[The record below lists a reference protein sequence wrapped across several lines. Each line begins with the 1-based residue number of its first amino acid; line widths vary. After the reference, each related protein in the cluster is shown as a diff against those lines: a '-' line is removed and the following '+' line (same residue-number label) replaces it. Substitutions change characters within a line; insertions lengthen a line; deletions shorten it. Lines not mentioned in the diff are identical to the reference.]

1 MKILVTGAAG
11 FIGRNL
17 VFRLKEAG
25 YNELITI
32 DRNSSLADLEKG
44 LKQADFIFHL
54 AGVNRPVKESEFQE
68 GNSNLTQQIVDIL
81 KKNNKDTPIML
92 SSSIQA
98 ECDNAYGKSKAA
110 AEKIIQQYGE
120 TTNAKYYIYRLPNVF
135 GKWCRPNYN
144 SFIAT
149 FCHRIANDEAI
160 TINDPSAVVNLV
172 YIDDFC
178 SDILKLLEGA
188 NETGY
193 RIFGPVYSVT
203 VGEVAQLI
211 YRFKESR
218 QTLITEDVGNGFTRA
233 LYSTWLS
240 YLSPEQFAYTVPSYS
255 DDRGVFCEVLKT
267 KNAGQFSFLLRIQE
281 LLGVVIIIIPKMRN
295 LLSSEEV
302 LVSNLKILS
311 RVNDMNLMFHQ
322 MILKL
327 LKQFRDGRMT
337 LLIMARMS

>member
-1 MKILVTGAAG
+1 
-11 FIGRNL
+11 
-17 VFRLKEAG
+17 
-25 YNELITI
+25 
-32 DRNSSLADLEKG
+32 
-44 LKQADFIFHL
+44 
-54 AGVNRPVKESEFQE
+54 
-68 GNSNLTQQIVDIL
+68 
-81 KKNNKDTPIML
+81 ML

-98 ECDNAYGKSKAA
+98 ECDNAYGKSKAV

-135 GKWCRPNYN
+135 GKWCQPNYN

-193 RIFGPVYSVT
+193 RTFGPIYSVT

-218 QTLITEDVGNGFTRA
+218 QTLIIEDVGNGFTRA

-240 YLSPEQFAYTVPSYS
+240 YLSPKQFAYTVPSYS
-255 DDRGVFCEVLKT
+255 DDRGYSVKY
-267 KNAGQFSFLLRIQE
+267 
-281 LLGVVIIIIPKMRN
+281 
-295 LLSSEEV
+295 
-302 LVSNLKILS
+302 
-311 RVNDMNLMFHQ
+311 
-322 MILKL
+322 
-327 LKQFRDGRMT
+327 
-337 LLIMARMS
+337 